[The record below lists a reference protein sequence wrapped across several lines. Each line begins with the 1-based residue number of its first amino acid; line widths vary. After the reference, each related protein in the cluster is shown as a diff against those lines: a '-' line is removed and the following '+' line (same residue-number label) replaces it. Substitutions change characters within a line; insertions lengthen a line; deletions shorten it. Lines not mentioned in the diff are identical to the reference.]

1 MKSLLHYTFCFVFF
15 AVLLSSCSRKKD
27 SFVSRNFHA
36 VTTEYN
42 TLYNGGVALDQGRA
56 SLVETFNDNYWEVL
70 PIERIAFAENT
81 ASGEENRDPNFLRA
95 EEKAI
100 KAIQRHAMKI
110 DGEERNPQIDEA
122 FLLLGKA
129 RYYDQQFVP
138 ALEAFN
144 YILAYYPKSNN
155 IAQAK
160 VWKEKTNI
168 RLENNV
174 IAIEN
179 LKDIFKIE
187 SELSN
192 QDIADAQA
200 MLAQAYLNLEKPDSA
215 LVYIRSAS
223 RLTKKLEEKGR
234 YNYIK
239 GQLYNK
245 LGKKDSANLAFQE
258 VIDLNRKVPRKYHI
272 NAQLEQIRNF
282 DYAAGDTL
290 QLREQLDLLVSN
302 RENRPFLDKIYY
314 TKASFFMNIG
324 KEDSAIV
331 NYNRSLL
338 QKSSDQFL
346 NSRDYLALADYHFDN
361 ASYTTAGAYYDSV
374 LSKLSD
380 RTREFRNIRK
390 KRQNLNDVIAYENL
404 ATRNDSIIRLASM
417 SEEEITSYFEAYIL
431 KIKEKATQDSL
442 ARIKEVRNQEFFTND
457 ASTRKQVTAGVGEF
471 YFYNDVAMAYGKQA
485 FEKQWGTR
493 RLEDGWR
500 TSTKQNSLQ
509 GVNTLP
515 GIVKTD
521 VMEQIET
528 RTAADYIATVPR
540 EKAQIDSLL
549 KERNVAYF
557 QLGLIYKE
565 KFKEYPLAI
574 DRLERLISFEPDE
587 KLILPAKYNLYQLYD
602 QTDAFAKAESLK
614 NDLVAN
620 YPNSRYAE
628 RIKNPNVALAAD
640 TDAPEE
646 VYKRLYDRFKAE
658 DFDVVLPALDT
669 RIEQFYGD
677 PYLPKFEL
685 LKATVLGRYKGYEAY
700 KTALNFVALTYPRT
714 EEGKKAQSLLENVLP
729 SMAFTN
735 FDNEEISI
743 SYKVIFP
750 FQNVDLLAAQA
761 FQVQLK
767 KVLEN
772 ENYDNYT
779 MSLDVYNPEQS
790 FVVIHYLTSRSRAE
804 GLVELLDN
812 SKENKLSRDHIII
825 ASENY
830 KIVQLHKNMDAYQVK
845 TVN

>member
-1 MKSLLHYTFCFVFF
+1 MKSLLYYTFCLVLFG
-15 AVLLSSCSRKKD
+15 VLLSGCSRKKD

-42 TLYNGGVALDQGRA
+42 TLYNGGVALDKGRA

-70 PIERIAFAENT
+70 PIERIVFTENT
-81 ASGEENRDPNFLRA
+81 ASGEENRDPNFLKA

-174 IAIEN
+174 IAIDN
-179 LKDIFKIE
+179 LKDIFEVE

-192 QDIADAQA
+192 QDRADAHA
-200 MLAQAYLNLEKPDSA
+200 MLAQAFLNLETPDSA
-215 LVYIRSAS
+215 LVYIKSAS
-223 RLTKKLEEKGR
+223 KLTKKLEERGR
-234 YNYIK
+234 YNFIK

-245 LGKKDSANLAFQE
+245 LGKTDSANLAFQE

-272 NAQLEQIRNF
+272 NAHLEKIRNF
-282 DYAAGDTL
+282 DYASGDTL
-290 QLREQLDLLVSN
+290 LLRERLDLLVKN

-314 TKASFFMNIG
+314 TKATYFMNIG

-331 NYNRSLL
+331 NYNKSLL

-346 NSRDYLALADYHFDN
+346 NSRDYLALADYNFDK
-361 ASYTTAGAYYDSV
+361 AAYKTAGAYYDSV
-374 LSKLSD
+374 LNKLPV
-380 RTREFRNIRK
+380 RTREYRSIRK
-390 KRQNLNDVIAYENL
+390 KRENLNDVIGYENT
-404 ATRNDSIIRLASM
+404 AIRNDSIIRLITM
-417 SEEEITSYFEAYIL
+417 PEEELTAYFEAYIS

-442 ARIKEVRNQEFFTND
+442 ARVEEVRNQEFFTN
-457 ASTRKQVTAGVGEF
+457 STSSRKQGAAGVGEF
-471 YFYNDVAMAYGKQA
+471 YFYNDVAVAYGKQS
-485 FEKQWGTR
+485 FEKQWGNR
-493 RLEDGWR
+493 RLEDRWR
-500 TSTKQNSLQ
+500 TSTKQNTLQ
-509 GVNTLP
+509 GANTLP
-515 GIVKTD
+515 GIATTIVE
-521 VMEQIET
+521 EQIEAK
-528 RTAADYIATVPR
+528 TAADYIATLPR
-540 EKAQIDSLL
+540 ERTQIDSLI

-565 KFKEYPLAI
+565 KFKEFPLAI
-574 DRLERLISFEPDE
+574 ERLEKLITFEPDE
-587 KLILPAKYNLYQLYD
+587 KLILPAKYNLYQLYGN
-602 QTDAFAKAESLK
+602 TDAFAKEDSLK
-614 NDLVAN
+614 NDILTT
-620 YPNSRYAE
+620 YPNSRYAQ
-628 RIKNPNVALAAD
+628 RINNPNTVFAAD
-640 TDAPEE
+640 VDAPEE

-658 DFDVVLPALDT
+658 EFETLLTVLDT

-685 LKATVLGRYKGYEAY
+685 LKATALGRYKGYEAY

-714 EEGKKAQSLLENVLP
+714 EEGKKAQSLLQKVLP
-729 SMAFTN
+729 NMAFSS
-735 FDNEEISI
+735 FDDEALSV
-743 SYKVIFP
+743 SYKVLFP
-750 FQNVDLLAAQA
+750 FENKDLVAAQE
-761 FQVQLK
+761 FNK
-767 KVLEN
+767 KLQEALEKVK
-772 ENYDNYT
+772 YDNFT
-779 MSLDVYNPEQS
+779 ISLDSYSPEQS
-790 FVVIHYLTSRSRAE
+790 FVVVHYLSSRSQAE
-804 GLVELLDN
+804 GLVELLANND
-812 SKENKLSRDHIII
+812 EIKLSRDNIII

-830 KIVQLHKNMDAYQVK
+830 KIVQLHKNVEDYQEK
-845 TVN
+845 ITN

>member
-646 VYKRLYDRFKAE
+646 VYKRLYNRFKAE